1 MGKPYR
7 VCEACGANLDAGE
20 ICDCTQ
26 RSEEAEPGERR
37 PEEAGVKPCA

>member
-7 VCEACGANLDAGE
+7 VCPLCGANLDAGE

-26 RSEEAEPGERR
+26 RADEADVQDERR
-37 PEEAGVKPCA
+37 PEEMRESA